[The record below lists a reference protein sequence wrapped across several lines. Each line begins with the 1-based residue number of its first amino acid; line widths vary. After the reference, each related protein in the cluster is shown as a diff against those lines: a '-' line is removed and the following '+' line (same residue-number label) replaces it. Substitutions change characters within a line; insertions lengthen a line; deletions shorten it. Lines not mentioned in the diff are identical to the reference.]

1 MPDVG
6 QALRGRILGIPNAV
20 WLGAVA
26 VGIWYFFL
34 RGKGKAAGTANAAAA
49 GSQLESGY
57 GLGFAQGQQAAQAA
71 RPPPGGQNVTGRQTV
86 TIRDRQSSGPYAQF
100 DQTSPGVPVW
110 AQPGSGQ
117 IGFVAYGSTQ
127 TLASNPSSG
136 PQSSPGG
143 LATNNRLGNPQPG
156 PSNGFTT
163 QYWGINYGPITG
175 WVGANDVSGAGT
187 GAAAGGPTPRK
198 HAIGSRSA
206 NLMHDAHPLIGAPVK
221 YAHYVR
227 VGGPRTAHAHH
238 ANVNRVAQQ
247 AGVHPARVAMLNP
260 VPTGLIR
267 IA

>member
-1 MPDVG
+1 MPNLT
-6 QALRGRILGIPNAV
+6 QRIGPFPLWIWAGGA
-20 WLGAVA
+20 AVA
-26 VGIWYFFL
+26 IWWFFL
-34 RGKGKAAGTANAAAA
+34 RGRGKATTQASAA

-57 GLGFAQGQQAAQAA
+57 GLGYAQGLQAAQAGQQ
-71 RPPPGGQNVTGRQTV
+71 PPPAGASTASQQTI
-86 TIRDRQSSGPYAQF
+86 TIRDRTSSGPYAQF
-100 DQTSPGVPVW
+100 DQASPGVPVY

-117 IGFVAYGSTQ
+117 IGFVGYGSTQ
-127 TLASNPSSG
+127 TLASNASSG

-143 LATNNRLGNPQPG
+143 LATANRLGNPQPG

-187 GAAAGGPTPRK
+187 SAGVGGGAPRK
-198 HAIGSRSA
+198 FHSGSRSA
-206 NLMHDAHPLIGAPVK
+206 WLHHDAHPLIGAPVK

-227 VGGPRTAHAHH
+227 VGGPNSAAAHH
-238 ANVNRVAQQ
+238 ANVHRVAQQ